1 MKEALNLVEF
11 IACPLPP
18 IKRGDPNFENFKR
31 GGDLTK
37 TFVNIFFGENQKEG
51 EIFKMEGG
59 TQLFKLNIGIKRA
72 KMGTVRDKL
81 A

>member
-1 MKEALNLVEF
+1 MSFQLHTLSIV
-11 IACPLPP
+11 CPPF
-18 IKRGDPNFENFKR
+18 KRGHPNFENFKR

-37 TFVNIFFGENQKEG
+37 KIEKIFFGENQKEG
-51 EIFKMEGG
+51 DIFKMEGG
-59 TQLFKLNIGIKRA
+59 TQLFKFNVGIKRA

>member
-1 MKEALNLVEF
+1 MK
-11 IACPLPP
+11 IS
-18 IKRGDPNFENFKR
+18 KG

-37 TFVNIFFGENQKEG
+37 KIEKIFFGENQKEG
-51 EIFKMEGG
+51 DIFKMEGG
-59 TQLFKLNIGIKRA
+59 TQLFKFNVGIKRA